1 MKRNSH
7 AFRWALYAAFVMA
20 VFLLFLIFYPS
31 FFGLRVKK
39 VLDGDTIVLNN
50 GETVRY
56 IGMDAPEEGEPFSLE
71 STEENRR
78 LLQGKRI
85 SLQYDIER
93 KDRYGRVL
101 AYVWMDTLLVNAEL
115 VKQGLASVY
124 LFAPNLKYHELFT
137 SLQKQARKE
146 SLGIWSI
153 RLSPEDYYVASRR
166 SRRQVFHRPDC
177 EWAEKVKAENLIRFE
192 TKDEA
197 LDSGYSPCRTCKP

>member
-39 VLDGDTIVLNN
+39 ILDGDTIVLNN

-56 IGMDAPEEGEPFSLE
+56 IGIDSPEEGEPFYLE
-71 STEENRR
+71 STEANRR
-78 LLQGKRI
+78 LLRGKRI
-85 SLQYDIER
+85 SLKYDIER
-93 KDRYGRVL
+93 KDRYRRVL
-101 AYVWMDTLLVNAEL
+101 AYVWLDTLLVNAEL

-124 LFAPNLKYHELFT
+124 LFAPNLKYQELFT

-166 SRRQVFHRPDC
+166 SRRHVFHRPDC
-177 EWAEKVKAENLIRFE
+177 EWAKKIKEENLIRFE